1 MCLTIRYISSE
12 DRLKNHHRNLL
23 MQLRHLEKL
32 RAWLPSEGMA
42 STGSVLMIV
51 SVAVFEETAEIR
63 RRISLLAEVASWDLL
78 PDHAA
83 LL

>member
-1 MCLTIRYISSE
+1 
-12 DRLKNHHRNLL
+12 
-23 MQLRHLEKL
+23 MQLRHLERL

-51 SVAVFEETAEIR
+51 SVAVLEETSEIR
-63 RRISLLAEVASWDLL
+63 RRISLLAEVLSWGLL

-83 LL
+83 LLESINEAEEWAIPSKQEIW